1 MEYYNIYEE
10 SERGSYTPGFF
21 QMKLSFPFN
30 INDLSSLS
38 QEDLGTF
45 VHEYIHFLQNTS
57 TPFGL
62 WQAMVYYQCIS
73 EFFSYIQQHLPISKP
88 IEGYVPSESIKR
100 RIELEKEASGCR
112 GFFKINDNEPLIY
125 SRSLEKVHGKE
136 IERISISFNDVHGV
150 NKKIVLGA
158 KIIKESMA
166 AIIQEMI
173 NPASNDKHEA
183 IPYHVV
189 SRLATQYAPNIA
201 KDNKKLI
208 TLCFISLHT
217 LNPGITLINYMAY
230 ANDNPKMDII
240 SLFEYFLEDS
250 KVYKNN
256 GKEMTI
262 EQLGDD
268 IAEAF
273 KKVLKNFIYGN
284 TSTYKLQ
291 YLAEIIDRVKISSGM
306 IPLLRLLTEN
316 DIDVKLV
323 ERVTELCGTPVIWN
337 IHGDLSIPNTINEET
352 SKENP
357 DFEVMALITN
367 QALYKFL
374 ANPKIVVCPLI
385 QFCQSVISAES
396 KDECYGV
403 PWQGGDCLISPI
415 AKSIGLS

>member
-10 SERGSYTPGFF
+10 NERGSYTPGFF

-62 WQAMVYYQCIS
+62 WQAMVYYQSIS
-73 EFFSYIQQHLPISKP
+73 EFFSYIQQHIPISKP
-88 IEGYVPSESIKR
+88 IEGYVPSKKVKSQ
-100 RIELEKEASGCR
+100 IELEKEASGCKD
-112 GFFKINDNEPLIY
+112 FFKINEKEPLIY
-125 SRSLEKVHGKE
+125 SRSLQEIDGKR
-136 IERISISFNDVHGV
+136 IDRISISFTDIQGNSQ
-150 NKKIVLGA
+150 KIVLGA
-158 KIIKESMA
+158 HIIKESMA
-166 AIIQEMI
+166 AIVQELI
-173 NPASNDKHEA
+173 DPTSNDKHDA
-183 IPYHVV
+183 IPYQVV
-189 SRLATQYAPNIA
+189 SKLATRYAPNIA

-217 LNPGITLINYMAY
+217 LNPGITLINHMSY
-230 ANDNPKMDII
+230 ANDNPDKNII
-240 SLFEYFLEDS
+240 SLFEHFLENS
-250 KVYKNN
+250 IVRKND
-256 GKEMTI
+256 GQKMTV

-268 IAEAF
+268 IAKTF
-273 KKVLKNFIYGN
+273 INVLESFIYGN
-284 TSTYKLQ
+284 KSTNKLI
-291 YLAEIIDRVKISSGM
+291 YLTEIINRVKISSGM

-316 DIDVKLV
+316 DINVKLV
-323 ERVTELCGTPVIWN
+323 EKAVEVCGTPVIWN

-352 SKENP
+352 SKEHP

-385 QFCQSVISAES
+385 QFCQSVISEES

-403 PWQGGDCLISPI
+403 PWQGRDCLISPI